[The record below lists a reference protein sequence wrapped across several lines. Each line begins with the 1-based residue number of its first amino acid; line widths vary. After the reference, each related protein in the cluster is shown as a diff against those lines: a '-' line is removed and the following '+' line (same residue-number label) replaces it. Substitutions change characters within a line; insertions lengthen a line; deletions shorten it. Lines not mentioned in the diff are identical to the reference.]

1 MKSLL
6 FSVTKKDFEMQ
17 TFKASG
23 PGGQKRN
30 KTNSAVRLIH
40 RESGAVAEAKD
51 SRSQHQNKLAAFEK
65 LIASDKFQA
74 WLRTETA
81 QRSGALRDV
90 EERVD
95 RMMRPE
101 NLKIEMF

>member
-30 KTNSAVRLIH
+30 KTSSAVRLIH
-40 RESGAVAEAKD
+40 RASGAVAEAKD
-51 SRSQHQNKLAAFEK
+51 SRSQHQNKRAAFEK
-65 LIASDKFQA
+65 LVASVRFQA
-74 WLRTETA
+74 WLKVETA
-81 QRSGALRDV
+81 QRSGTLRDL

-101 NLKIEMF
+101 NLKIETF